1 MFKLSFRTDNAAF
14 DDDDDDDA
22 APEIARILRLVADSV
37 SNGVKSGSIRDIS
50 GNTIGKWE
58 SE

>member
-1 MFKLSFRTDNAAF
+1 MFKLSFSTGNAAF
-14 DDDDDDDA
+14 DNDA
-22 APEIARILRLVADSV
+22 APEIARILALVAYSV
-37 SNGVKSGSIRDIS
+37 SHGVKSGSIRDAN